1 MKTKLSL
8 PKWSLGV
15 LLFLVAATLM
25 LSSCLKDE
33 NHYSVQ
39 AAGMALIN
47 ASPGS
52 PALDLVAD
60 GDRIYL
66 ASKFSYDTVIPYTGA
81 YPGYRVFGMTRHN
94 AIQLLGS
101 QQFYLEPGNAY
112 SLFTTDTIGKMK
124 LVCLSDS
131 LDATD
136 STLGNVRFANMSA
149 DAPALNLV
157 LKASET
163 HNMKNIAYSKATEFE
178 TIKPA
183 TNYTAQLIETSNNKV
198 LATKTN
204 ISIEKGHAYTF
215 WAKGIFESTSDS
227 TQIGISM
234 MQNR

>member
-8 PKWSLGV
+8 PKWSFGV
-15 LLFLVAATLM
+15 LLFLVAATLT

-52 PALDLVAD
+52 PDLDLISD

-81 YPGYRVFGMTRHN
+81 YPGYRVFGMTKHN
-94 AIQLLGS
+94 SIQLLGS

-112 SLFTTDTIGKMK
+112 SLFATDTIGEMK
-124 LVCLSDS
+124 LVCLADS
-131 LDATD
+131 LDKTD
-136 STLGNVRFANMSA
+136 STLGNIRFANMSA
-149 DAPALNLV
+149 DAPALNLI
-157 LKASET
+157 LKSSET
-163 HNMKNIAYSKATEFE
+163 HNIKNIAYSKATEFE
-178 TIKPA
+178 TIKPG
-183 TNYTAQLIETSNNKV
+183 NSYTAQLVETSNSKV
-198 LATKTN
+198 LATKSN
-204 ISIEKGHAYTF
+204 IKIEKGHVYTF
-215 WAKGIFESTSDS
+215 WARGVYANTSDS
-227 TQIGISM
+227 LKIGLSM